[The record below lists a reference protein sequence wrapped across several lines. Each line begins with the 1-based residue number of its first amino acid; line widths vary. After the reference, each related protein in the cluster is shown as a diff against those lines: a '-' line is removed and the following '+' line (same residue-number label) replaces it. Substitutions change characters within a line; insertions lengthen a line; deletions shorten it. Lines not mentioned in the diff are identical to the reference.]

1 MDGHELHS
9 TCTALA
15 SNNTLT
21 LKKEKPPT
29 KFSVDPANQ
38 FVDDGPQVLVFLD
51 VLPTGDSHLHQH
63 NFPNPLGM
71 VREEDLKGVQLLRYT
86 LDIIEA
92 VYTYHEL
99 YALEFL
105 LQHCDS
111 LLDLFLFEALL
122 ELLRVDANGEGP
134 AGNNFALELNSIGR
148 RGQSSEGAR

>member
-1 MDGHELHS
+1 
-9 TCTALA
+9 
-15 SNNTLT
+15 
-21 LKKEKPPT
+21 
-29 KFSVDPANQ
+29 
-38 FVDDGPQVLVFLD
+38 
-51 VLPTGDSHLHQH
+51 
-63 NFPNPLGM
+63 M
-71 VREEDLKGVQLLRYT
+71 VREEDLKGVQLLRHT

-111 LLDLFLFEALL
+111 LLDFFLFEALL